1 MQIGRA
7 LNITKALPIDNNS
20 RIWPLFRFVAIE
32 AADEAQVI
40 EAAGE
45 ALVIAGEALRL
56 RACRWKQTSINL
68 ILFIQASQG
77 LKIIL
82 ALSRSLSLP

>member
-1 MQIGRA
+1 MF
-7 LNITKALPIDNNS
+7 
-20 RIWPLFRFVAIE
+20 WFVAIE
-32 AADEAQVI
+32 AAGEAQVI

-45 ALVIAGEALRL
+45 ALVIAGEALVIAGEELRL

-82 ALSRSLSLP
+82 ALSRSFSLP